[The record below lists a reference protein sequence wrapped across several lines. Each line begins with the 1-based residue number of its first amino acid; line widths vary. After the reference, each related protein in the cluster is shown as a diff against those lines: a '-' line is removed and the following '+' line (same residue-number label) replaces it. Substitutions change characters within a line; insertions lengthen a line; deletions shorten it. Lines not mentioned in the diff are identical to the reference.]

1 MTEVAVSRQMFADI
15 LDEGT
20 KAKRLILAP
29 RLAQILRPCPT
40 TFVRGDPR
48 CASDPERGACPRKLG
63 NPGIVGLG
71 RTIVGAI
78 LLWLLGIPIPDV
90 VRAYPCEIG
99 VAQSFGHIIIL
110 LLLLWH

>member
-1 MTEVAVSRQMFADI
+1 VFPMTEVAGIAADVRGYPRRR
-15 LDEGT
+15 DEGE
-20 KAKRLILAP
+20 AANFSAEIDANPPAL
-29 RLAQILRPCPT
+29 PT

-78 LLWLLGIPIPDV
+78 LLWLLGIPIP
-90 VRAYPCEIG
+90 
-99 VAQSFGHIIIL
+99 IIIL

>member
-1 MTEVAVSRQMFADI
+1 
-15 LDEGT
+15 
-20 KAKRLILAP
+20 
-29 RLAQILRPCPT
+29 
-40 TFVRGDPR
+40 
-48 CASDPERGACPRKLG
+48 
-63 NPGIVGLG
+63 
-71 RTIVGAI
+71 VGAI